1 MAVRR
6 SFIAG
11 LGTTGV
17 LVAFAAL
24 LLVVMG
30 ALLGFR
36 GWPGDGAGGDSGGVA
51 IGDARLPGLPADLL
65 PFATA
70 AHPEAAAPTSLFND
84 RHAHRRRARDAG
96 AVEGVRQHSKAERR
110 AANDV
115 VGGGAAPGAR
125 GVSPAIPSP
134 TVKSVTDG
142 VANTVNEVSQRAG
155 RRLGATTPVGNLV
168 VETGSA
174 VSQTVHEL
182 GVEAQRPGKL
192 PKLP

>member
-36 GWPGDGAGGDSGGVA
+36 GWPGDGAEGNSGGVS
-51 IGDARLPGLPADLL
+51 IGDARLTGLPHDLL

-70 AHPEAAAPTSLFND
+70 AHPEIAGTPSRGPARP
-84 RHAHRRRARDAG
+84 AHGSRSRDAG
-96 AVEGVRQHSKAERR
+96 AVAGVRQHSRAERE

-115 VGGGAAPGAR
+115 AGGSAPGAHA
-125 GVSPAIPSP
+125 VSPAIPNPS
-134 TVKSVTDG
+134 VKAVTDG

-155 RRLGATTPVGNLV
+155 RRLGETTPVGHLV

-174 VSQTVHEL
+174 VSQTVHDL
-182 GVEAQRPGKL
+182 GVEAQHPGKL

>member
-17 LVAFAAL
+17 LVAFAVL

-36 GWPGDGAGGDSGGVA
+36 GWPGNGAVGDSGGVS
-51 IGDARLPGLPADLL
+51 IGDARLTGLPPDLL
-65 PFATA
+65 PFAA
-70 AHPEAAAPTSLFND
+70 VARPEAAAPTTG
-84 RHAHRRRARDAG
+84 HARRTHGGRSRDSG

-110 AANDV
+110 QAARDLA
-115 VGGGAAPGAR
+115 GGGAPGATPAVPQP
-125 GVSPAIPSP
+125 GVKA
-134 TVKSVTDG
+134 VTDG
-142 VANTVNEVSQRAG
+142 VANTVNEVSRRAG
-155 RRLGATTPVGNLV
+155 RRLGETTPVGHLV

-174 VSQTVHEL
+174 VSKTVHDL
-182 GVEAQRPGKL
+182 GVEAQHPGKL

>member
-36 GWPGDGAGGDSGGVA
+36 GWPGDGAVGDSGGVS
-51 IGDARLPGLPADLL
+51 IGDARLTGLPPQIL
-65 PFATA
+65 PVSASQ
-70 AHPEAAAPTSLFND
+70 PDAAAPPT
-84 RHAHRRRARDAG
+84 HAQRAHGRRSRDAG
-96 AVEGVRQHSKAERR
+96 AVEGVRQHSRAERQ
-110 AANDV
+110 AARDV
-115 VGGGAAPGAR
+115 AGGGTAPGA
-125 GVSPAIPSP
+125 SPAIPHP
-134 TVKSVTDG
+134 TVQAVTDG

-155 RRLGATTPVGNLV
+155 RRLGASTPVGHLV
-168 VETGSA
+168 VETGNA
-174 VSQTVHEL
+174 VSQTVHDL
-182 GVEAQRPGKL
+182 GVQAQHPGKL
-192 PKLP
+192 P

>member
-36 GWPGDGAGGDSGGVA
+36 GWPGDGAVGDSGGVS
-51 IGDARLPGLPADLL
+51 IGDARLTGLPPALL

-70 AHPEAAAPTSLFND
+70 AHPEAAATLSP
-84 RHAHRRRARDAG
+84 RHARRAHGRRSRDAG
-96 AVEGVRQHSKAERR
+96 AVEGVRQQSKAERR

-115 VGGGAAPGAR
+115 AGGAAPGA
-125 GVSPAIPSP
+125 SPAIPHP
-134 TVKSVTDG
+134 TVKAVTDG

-155 RRLGATTPVGNLV
+155 RRLGATTPVGHLV

-182 GVEAQRPGKL
+182 GVEAQHPGKL
-192 PKLP
+192 PSS

>member
-36 GWPGDGAGGDSGGVA
+36 GWPGDGAVGDSGGVS
-51 IGDARLPGLPADLL
+51 IGDARLTGLPPDLL

-70 AHPEAAAPTSLFND
+70 AHPEIAAATSPGPARL
-84 RHAHRRRARDAG
+84 AHGRRSRDAG
-96 AVEGVRQHSKAERR
+96 AVEGVRQHSR
-110 AANDV
+110 AQRQAADRLA
-115 VGGGAAPGAR
+115 GGAAPGAR
-125 GVSPAIPSP
+125 GVSPAIPRP
-134 TVKSVTDG
+134 TVKAVTDG

-155 RRLGATTPVGNLV
+155 RRLGETTPVGHLV

-174 VSQTVHEL
+174 VSQTVHDL
-182 GVEAQRPGKL
+182 GVEAQHPGKL

>member
-1 MAVRR
+1 VAVRR

-24 LLVVMG
+24 LLVVVG
-30 ALLGFR
+30 ALLGFQ
-36 GWPGDGAGGDSGGVA
+36 GWPGGGGVGDAGGVS
-51 IGDARLPGLPADLL
+51 IGDARLTGLPPQIL
-65 PFATA
+65 PVAKSQ
-70 AHPEAAAPTSLFND
+70 PEAAAPPSLS
-84 RHAHRRRARDAG
+84 HAQRAHGRRSRDAG
-96 AVEGVRQHSKAERR
+96 AVEGVRQHSRAERR
-110 AANDV
+110 SARDV
-115 VGGGAAPGAR
+115 AGGGAAPGA
-125 GVSPAIPSP
+125 SPAIPHP
-134 TVKSVTDG
+134 TVEAVTDG

-155 RRLGATTPVGNLV
+155 RRLGSTTPVGHLV

-182 GVEAQRPGKL
+182 GVQAQHPGKL